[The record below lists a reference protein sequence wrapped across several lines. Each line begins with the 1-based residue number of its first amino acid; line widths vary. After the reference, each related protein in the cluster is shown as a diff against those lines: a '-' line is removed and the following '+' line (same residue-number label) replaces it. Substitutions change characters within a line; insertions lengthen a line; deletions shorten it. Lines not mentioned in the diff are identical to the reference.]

1 MNDRHREILKHL
13 SVDHETSV
21 KHLTEVLGVSS
32 VTIRQD
38 LNLLEQEGLLKRV
51 HGGAVLKDADDI
63 ANRLGLNYD
72 KKLKIARRAAKF
84 VDHGETVLIES
95 GSVNALLARELVK
108 KGRINILTTNIFI
121 ARQFRKIH
129 EANIVLL
136 GGIYQHQSESM
147 VGKIT
152 KLCIDNINF
161 SKAFIGIDGYT
172 DNAGF
177 TSRDFFRA
185 EISTHIIQKSNEVFI
200 LSDSGKFGQEAITN
214 ICFPKDVKHVITDD
228 KLDTSYHNSLV
239 SLGVDVCKV

>member
-38 LNLLEQEGLLKRV
+38 LIYWSRKVLLKRV

-129 EANIVLL
+129 EAILCCSEVSTNIKAKAWLARSQNFALTILIFPRHSSELMDIRTMLALL
-136 GGIYQHQSESM
+136 PEIFSE
-147 VGKIT
+147 
-152 KLCIDNINF
+152 
-161 SKAFIGIDGYT
+161 
-172 DNAGF
+172 
-177 TSRDFFRA
+177 
-185 EISTHIIQKSNEVFI
+185 QKS
-200 LSDSGKFGQEAITN
+200 L
-214 ICFPKDVKHVITDD
+214 P
-228 KLDTSYHNSLV
+228 TSYKKATRFLFLVIQANSGRKPSQIFV
-239 SLGVDVCKV
+239 SPKM